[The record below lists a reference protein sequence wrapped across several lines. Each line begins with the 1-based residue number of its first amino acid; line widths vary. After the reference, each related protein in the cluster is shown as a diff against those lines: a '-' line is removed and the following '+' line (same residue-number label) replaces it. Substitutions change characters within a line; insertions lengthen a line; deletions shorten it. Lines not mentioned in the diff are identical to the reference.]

1 MVIFE
6 LVDVPEIGIVL
17 QIKLVLYD
25 TLILAD
31 FDVIFVLILNS
42 FELAPALEL

>member
-6 LVDVPEIGIVL
+6 LVNVPEIGIVL
-17 QIKLVLYD
+17 QIKLPLND
-25 TLILAD
+25 TLMLAD

-42 FELAPALEL
+42 FELKPVLEL